1 MALDNVEIKENF
13 SSKITGGFKTNI
25 TRVDLNF
32 KMSSFITLVRFIFVV
47 DLILPENYIAH

>member
-1 MALDNVEIKENF
+1 MLYNMVLDNVEIKENF

-47 DLILPENYIAH
+47 DFILP